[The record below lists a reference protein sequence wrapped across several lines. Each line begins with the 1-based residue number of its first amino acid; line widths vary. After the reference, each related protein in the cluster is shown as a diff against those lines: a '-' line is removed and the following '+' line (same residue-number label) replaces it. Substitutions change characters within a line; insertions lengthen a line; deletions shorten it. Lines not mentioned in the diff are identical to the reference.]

1 MIFVDEFQDVNRV
14 QNAIV
19 EKLRRENNL
28 FLVGDIKQSIYGF
41 RQCEPRIFAEKTERF
56 KATGE
61 GSVVYMN
68 DNFRS
73 HAAILDFV
81 NTVFSGVMTHEF
93 GTPITPPTVCSA
105 ERATKASTA
114 FAPWF

>member
-1 MIFVDEFQDVNRV
+1 MTLLDDEQARRELCGRYDMIFVDEFQDVNRV

-61 GSVVYMN
+61 GNVVYMN

-81 NTVFSGVMTHEF
+81 NTVFSGVMT
-93 GTPITPPTVCSA
+93 
-105 ERATKASTA
+105 
-114 FAPWF
+114 